1 MSPGMASGREEARVL
16 LVPTTGAQRASRDP
30 NRASY
35 RGRSRRTRLALSV
48 VLSASLLAIGVVSAE
63 ATTISPLSISSGA
76 TGTTVTTSTIY
87 KPWYSVEV
95 YYLSLVNCTRTG
107 GWVLRD
113 GTCRGYG
120 SGRYSRY
127 VAPLRLSAGISDR
140 ASRPYAKLLAV
151 RGICSHFADH
161 DPGYRLRR
169 AGFTSW
175 SWGENIGCGDGY
187 ASARASVLA
196 SHLAMQAEKWTNGG
210 HWLNMKN
217 GRYHY
222 IGVGIWRYGSRTRVV
237 TDFYG

>member
-1 MSPGMASGREEARVL
+1 M
-16 LVPTTGAQRASRDP
+16 LVPTTGAQRASRDT

-35 RGRSRRTRLALSV
+35 RGRSRRTRLALSL
-48 VLSASLLAIGVVSAE
+48 VLSASFLAIGIASAE
-63 ATTISPLSISSGA
+63 ATTISPLSVSSGA
-76 TGTTVTTSTIY
+76 TGTTVTTSTVIS

-107 GWVLRD
+107 GWVLSN

-127 VAPLRLSAGISDR
+127 VAPLRLSPGISDR
-140 ASRPYAKLLAV
+140 ASRPYARLLAV
-151 RGICSHFADH
+151 RSVCSHFLDR

-169 AGFTSW
+169 AGYSSW

-187 ASARASVLA
+187 ASAKASILS
-196 SHLAMQAEKWTNGG
+196 SHLRMQAEKSTSGG

-217 GRYHY
+217 GRFHY
-222 IGVGIWRYGSRTRVV
+222 IGIGIWRYGTRTRLV